1 MSCNKL
7 PLKPAS
13 ISAAAAARSNSQEL
27 ARRSHADFWGVLD
40 TAGVRGVP
48 PKEGFLEKVSSS
60 SKRPPLLPAI
70 PSGTIPPFG
79 LAERM
84 ASSPAYQMFWFA
96 SVRLFVGLFVCWLVG
111 LFYFALFYGV
121 GPAPKTNQ
129 TRCMDAG
136 IYGLIISPSTAVT
149 VVFGNF
155 SGWIRKLVFGNF
167 PVGFGNCSGWI
178 RKLFPLYLETSVILA
193 TCLWKLSRWIRKLSR
208 WIRKLSIGFGNFP
221 IGFD

>member
-84 ASSPAYQMFWFA
+84 ASSPAYQN
-96 SVRLFVGLFVCWLVG
+96 SFVCKCAFVCLFVCRLVGWLVCIILCCFIVLAQHQKPTRPG
-111 LFYFALFYGV
+111 AWTLESMGWSYPLLQ
-121 GPAPKTNQ
+121 PLHCLPPK
-129 TRCMDAG
+129 
-136 IYGLIISPSTAVT
+136 
-149 VVFGNF
+149 
-155 SGWIRKLVFGNF
+155 K
-167 PVGFGNCSGWI
+167 
-178 RKLFPLYLETSVILA
+178 
-193 TCLWKLSRWIRKLSR
+193 
-208 WIRKLSIGFGNFP
+208 
-221 IGFD
+221 

>member
-1 MSCNKL
+1 MVDWPVHLRCIMNRICLCPTSQQDRRFPRINANQGMSCNKL

-48 PKEGFLEKVSSS
+48 PREGFLEKVSSS

-84 ASSPAYQMFWFA
+84 ASSPAYQNA
-96 SVRLFVGLFVCWLVG
+96 LVCNCLFVCWLVG
-111 LFYFALFYGV
+111 WL
-121 GPAPKTNQ
+121 
-129 TRCMDAG
+129 
-136 IYGLIISPSTAVT
+136 
-149 VVFGNF
+149 
-155 SGWIRKLVFGNF
+155 
-167 PVGFGNCSGWI
+167 VGFILCCFI
-178 RKLFPLYLETSVILA
+178 VLAQHRKPTRPGAWTLESM
-193 TCLWKLSRWIRKLSR
+193 
-208 WIRKLSIGFGNFP
+208 G
-221 IGFD
+221 